1 MAALEYRKSSR
12 KAGFGDHKG
21 AKKTKMGKKQ
31 DQNGRDLL
39 LNGSGYRDP
48 TAYKA
53 MRKCIREGEVMRKC
67 NTCEN
72 FDESEVMR
80 NRISDGTDETEHEK
94 FQRFLRDLFG
104 LCDAYTYHLES
115 RIVVRD
121 KKNGR
126 IWR

>member
-1 MAALEYRKSSR
+1 MAELGLKKNQRGENNQVKNDISRQSR
-12 KAGFGDHKG
+12 KKNEG
-21 AKKTKMGKKQ
+21 KM
-31 DQNGRDLL
+31 DRDLL

-53 MRKCIREGEVMRKC
+53 LRKCTSEDGALRKC

-72 FDESEVMR
+72 FGENEVVR
-80 NRISDGTDETEHEK
+80 KRISESTEETEHEK
-94 FQRFLRDLFG
+94 FQRFLRDLFD
-104 LCDAYTYHLES
+104 LCGAYTYHLES

>member
-1 MAALEYRKSSR
+1 MAELGYRKSSR
-12 KAGFGDHKG
+12 KDEFGDHKG
-21 AKKTKMGKKQ
+21 AKKTKMGKNQ
-31 DQNGRDLL
+31 DQNDRDLL

-53 MRKCIREGEVMRKC
+53 MRKCI
-67 NTCEN
+67 TCEN

-80 NRISDGTDETEHEK
+80 NRISEGTDETEHEK